1 MGNYMCCFCGQ
12 SYDDADA
19 YAKCVSA
26 CVAQKRVAE
35 EKQRREELEANRS
48 TRIAEIRAVEKQL
61 VELKH
66 NFKKDYG
73 YYIDLNVAHPF
84 DIFFG

>member
-1 MGNYMCCFCGQ
+1 MGNYTCCLCGQ
-12 SYDDADA
+12 SYDNADA
-19 YAKCVSA
+19 YAKCVNTCA
-26 CVAQKRVAE
+26 TQKKAAE

-73 YYIDLNVAHPF
+73 DCVDLNVVHPF
-84 DIFFG
+84 DILFG